1 MNLGKLIQYYYVTSA
16 IVKWIK
22 SSEKYVFLQE
32 VFNTYRHARQHDT
45 IACTYS
51 EQTEQ
56 LDRE

>member
-22 SSEKYVFLQE
+22 SSEKYVFRSTTPLP
-32 VFNTYRHARQHDT
+32 AL
-45 IACTYS
+45 YS